1 MRAGAAPSTQ
11 CDVQRQR
18 VTRPLVTCEHGGN
31 RIPSRYAALFV
42 GRQRL
47 LASHRGHDPGALAMA
62 RSLSR
67 AIGAPLV
74 AATISRLLVELNRSP
89 GREFRFSPIMRTA
102 PAALRAEVCRRY
114 YLPYW
119 SAVESFVDQARA
131 NGERVVHVSS
141 HSFTP
146 SLDGSMLRNAD
157 IGLLYDPAREC
168 ELELCTRWQAA
179 LRARLP
185 HWAVRRNYP
194 YRGRSDGLTRYL
206 RLHFD
211 AATYCGIEIEV
222 NQKHVRNGSAI
233 PPRERAAVGAALREA
248 LASLTSGSVTSGSDP
263 EVTVRRSG
271 FP

>member
-89 GREFRFSPIMRTA
+89 GRQFRFSPIMRTA

-157 IGLLYDPAREC
+157 IGLLYDSGARVRTGVVHPLAGRAPRETSALGRAPQLPVSWPKRRADALPA
-168 ELELCTRWQAA
+168 AA
-179 LRARLP
+179 LRLGDVLRHRNRGQSEAR
-185 HWAVRRNYP
+185 
-194 YRGRSDGLTRYL
+194 T
-206 RLHFD
+206 
-211 AATYCGIEIEV
+211 
-222 NQKHVRNGSAI
+222 
-233 PPRERAAVGAALREA
+233 
-248 LASLTSGSVTSGSDP
+248 
-263 EVTVRRSG
+263 
-271 FP
+271 